1 MDVTD
6 LATAYFDAIRARDGG
21 RLRELFAADAILVSG
36 TMTQVGAEAIATWY
50 ETQAFL
56 VEPEPMLGAFIVDG
70 DRLAVEIDLHTTLGK
85 MSVCDVIEAHAG
97 KIERLAIYGVPR
109 LGD

>member
-1 MDVTD
+1 MSVVE
-6 LATAYFDAIRARDGG
+6 LANAYFDAVRARDGA

-36 TMTQVGAEAIATWY
+36 GMTQVGAETIANWY

-56 VEPEPMLGAFIVDG
+56 VEPEPMLGPFIVDG
-70 DRLAVEIDLHTTLGK
+70 DRLAVEIDLRTNLGH
-85 MSVCDVIEAHAG
+85 MAVCDIIEARAG